1 VNEYVADGDWN
12 AVRRNFETLDQ
23 SLAVLTQIPFF
34 VGTGTPEAAVTAS
47 PPAIYF
53 NRSGGT
59 DTTLYVK
66 ASGSATNTGWL
77 AVDNV

>member
-1 VNEYVADGDWN
+1 MSERVADGDWN
-12 AVRRNFETLDQ
+12 AVRRNFDQ
-23 SLAVLTQIPFF
+23 LNLALATILQIPHFI
-34 VGTGTPEAAVTAS
+34 GTGSPETVVTAS

-59 DTTLYVK
+59 DTTVYVK

>member
-1 VNEYVADGDWN
+1 MTLPFEYVADD
-12 AVRRNFETLDQ
+12 ATRRNFETINRLLGV
-23 SLAVLTQIPFF
+23 LAELPWF
-34 VGTGTPEAAVTAS
+34 VGSGSPETVITAS

-59 DTTLYVK
+59 DTTVYLK
-66 ASGSATNTGWL
+66 CSGSATNTGWL